1 MKDKQVEK
9 DVKELRELV
18 DRINVINAKLYNQ
31 GVTYMMKDTY
41 NESTKAKEIVVDYLV
56 QRVEYE

>member
-1 MKDKQVEK
+1 MKDKEVEK

-18 DRINVINAKLYNQ
+18 ERINVINTKLYKQ

-41 NESTKAKEIVVDYLV
+41 NESTNAKEIEVDYLV